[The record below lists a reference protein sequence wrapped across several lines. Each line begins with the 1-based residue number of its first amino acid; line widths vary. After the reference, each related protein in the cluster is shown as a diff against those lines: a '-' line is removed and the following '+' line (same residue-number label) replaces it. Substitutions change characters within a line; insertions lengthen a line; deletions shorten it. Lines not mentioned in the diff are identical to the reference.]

1 MDLFLRDDDENSDID
16 ILIIADDGELI
27 EDEISDEVM
36 DILLYQKEHVLAIII
51 SEEHYKTKDFFIL
64 KKCVWGF
71 VIPDEI
77 E

>member
-1 MDLFLRDDDENSDID
+1 
-16 ILIIADDGELI
+16 
-27 EDEISDEVM
+27 M